1 MKIKYTSKF
10 AQIFDLHEQNN
21 ETVLA
26 FLCFRNIKDL
36 FESEK
41 LISEKK
47 ILHCAIVLK
56 NEIFVYIG
64 VRCFF
69 FVLLNIL
76 Y

>member
-47 ILHCAIVLK
+47 YYIVQS
-56 NEIFVYIG
+56 Y
-64 VRCFF
+64 
-69 FVLLNIL
+69 
-76 Y
+76 